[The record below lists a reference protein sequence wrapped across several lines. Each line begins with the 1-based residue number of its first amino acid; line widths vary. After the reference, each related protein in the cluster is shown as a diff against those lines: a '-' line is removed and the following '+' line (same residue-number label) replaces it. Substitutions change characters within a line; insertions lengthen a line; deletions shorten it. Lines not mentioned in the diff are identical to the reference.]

1 MAEEDTGTLELE
13 WRLGMGFAMSG
24 CEVLTYWVGP
34 RLVPLTPPLSVC
46 GWNLGSSELSLPGAG
61 SCQLAASPVSGA
73 SAADLKKPAPKC
85 PLRL

>member
-34 RLVPLTPPLSVC
+34 RLVPLTPPP
-46 GWNLGSSELSLPGAG
+46 SLQFADGIWGPP
-61 SCQLAASPVSGA
+61 SCLCQEQGPVSLQPHQ
-73 SAADLKKPAPKC
+73 SVEL
-85 PLRL
+85 LQQT

>member
-34 RLVPLTPPLSVC
+34 RLVPLTPPPF
-46 GWNLGSSELSLPGAG
+46 SLRME
-61 SCQLAASPVSGA
+61 SGVF
-73 SAADLKKPAPKC
+73 
-85 PLRL
+85 